1 MTAGGGRGSAA
12 GGRGSRRSRS
22 AAAPLAGRRGAGPGK
37 AMRQGVFDREKKGCL
52 STAPMAAG
60 EGFEPSHTESEF

>member
-1 MTAGGGRGSAA
+1 MAAGGGRGGAA

-37 AMRQGVFDREKKGCL
+37 ATRQGVFDREKRGCRK
-52 STAPMAAG
+52 TAPLAAG
-60 EGFEPSHTESEF
+60 EEFEEARVHI